1 MNKDDKTKSDEKTE
15 KDKMLA
21 GELYYSADPELT
33 RDRYKAKRQMW
44 KYNTITELKFSK
56 EELLE
61 ERMKIIKQWFGKVDS
76 NVFLEPPFYCDYG
89 YNIHMGKYVYM
100 NHNCVILDV
109 NTVEIGSE
117 TMFGPNCQ
125 LLAATHSIEPE
136 SRIKGL
142 ELGLPIKIGKNGWF
156 GGGVIVCPGV
166 TIGDNVTVGAG
177 SVVTKDIPNN
187 VVAFGNPCKVMKNL
201 PVKNEL

>member
-44 KYNTITELKFSK
+44 KYNGITELKFSK

-61 ERMKIIKQWFGKVDS
+61 ERMKIIKQWFGKVDLD
-76 NVFLEPPFYCDYG
+76 VFLEPPFYCDYG

-109 NTVEIGSE
+109 NTVKIGAE

-125 LLAATHSIEPE
+125 LLAATHLIEPE
-136 SRIKGL
+136 SRLKGL
-142 ELGLPIKIGKNGWF
+142 ELGLPIKIGENCWF

-177 SVVTKDIPNN
+177 SVVTKNIPNN
-187 VVAFGNPCKVMKNL
+187 VVAFGNPCKVMKNISA
-201 PVKNEL
+201 KK